1 MSPKDRAGAEGREP
15 EVGRE
20 EAEARP
26 EAEGL
31 ADADLAAA
39 GQALAQA
46 RAAAR
51 AKGLRPGKVGKRRVR
66 DVPVDARRDS
76 GRDPQLI
83 GDEVSAFVSA
93 RGWQVD
99 VAVGAVLGRWASI
112 VGPEVASHCTP
123 EGFEAGILTLRADST
138 AWATQLRMLASSL
151 AARVNLEVGEGTVVE
166 VRVLG
171 PSAPSWRHG
180 GLRSPDSRG
189 PRDTYG

>member
-15 EVGRE
+15 EEGRE

-26 EAEGL
+26 GAEGL

-93 RGWQVD
+93 RGWQGD
-99 VAVGAVLGRWASI
+99 PKRR
-112 VGPEVASHCTP
+112 P
-123 EGFEAGILTLRADST
+123 
-138 AWATQLRMLASSL
+138 
-151 AARVNLEVGEGTVVE
+151 
-166 VRVLG
+166 
-171 PSAPSWRHG
+171 APS
-180 GLRSPDSRG
+180 PTSRPPPHLYSRWPKCAAAPG
-189 PRDTYG
+189 RPAF